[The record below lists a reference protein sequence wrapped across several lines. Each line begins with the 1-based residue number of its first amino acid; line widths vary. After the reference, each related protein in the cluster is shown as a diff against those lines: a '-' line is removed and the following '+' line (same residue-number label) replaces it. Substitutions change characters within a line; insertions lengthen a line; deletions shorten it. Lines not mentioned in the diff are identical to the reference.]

1 MKSLNK
7 YILSC
12 FLALAGMI
20 CLNSCEKE
28 LDKTPESQLSD
39 ADFWN
44 NTEDLKMAANYFYSY
59 IPTIQDNINAN
70 WSDDGFANAGPNTIS
85 DGSRTVPATSLDWSD
100 NYKLIY
106 NCNNLLEKSVR
117 VKGDQKLIDRYKA
130 EASFFRAFA
139 YSNLVK
145 RFGDVPLIL
154 RTFDVTDTL
163 NQVHRTA
170 RQTVVDAIYTD
181 LDFAVANLP
190 ASSALPV
197 AEYGRITSGAA
208 LSLKARIALHEG
220 TLKKFHG
227 KGDPAKDL
235 GIAVTAA
242 ETVMKSGLYSIFRYT
257 AKPDSSFYYLF
268 QPANEAPVNK
278 EAILVRLYGES
289 LANPIAYHNFPAELG
304 AGSNTTPTK
313 ALMDAYL
320 YTDGLPQGKSPLQK
334 TETTTL
340 TQFENRDPRMGMTVF
355 NKTHYYVT
363 SFYLPTLTFAP
374 TGYKVRKYF
383 NTIDFIAKRSF
394 VDNMTIR
401 YAEVL
406 LIYAEAKFELGG
418 SISDDDLNK
427 SINLIRSR
435 AKMPALTNAF
445 VTTNGL
451 DMRNEIRRERRIEL
465 AVEGQHRYWDLIRW
479 KTAETEL
486 PKLILGAR
494 FFANEFEK
502 ATPKLDAQGYIIV
515 QEAAKRKF
523 NPERDYLWPL
533 PTRDLGLNLNLTQ
546 NPRWQ

>member
-70 WSDDGFANAGPNTIS
+70 WSDDGFANAGPNNIS
-85 DGSRTVPATSLDWSD
+85 DGSRTVPATSTDWVE

-163 NQVHRTA
+163 NQAHRTA
-170 RQTVVDAIYTD
+170 RQAVVDVIYSD
-181 LDFAVANLP
+181 LDFAVANLQ
-190 ASSALPV
+190 ASSALPA

-235 GIAVTAA
+235 GIAVAA
-242 ETVMKSGLYSIFRYT
+242 SEAVMKSGLYSIFRYA

-406 LIYAEAKFELGG
+406 LIYAEAKFELSE

-479 KTAETEL
+479 KTAEIEL

-533 PTRDLGLNLNLTQ
+533 PTRDLGLNLSLTQ
-546 NPRWQ
+546 NPLWQ

>member
-1 MKSLNK
+1 MKSLHKN
-7 YILSC
+7 ILSC
-12 FLALAGMI
+12 FLALAGI
-20 CLNSCEKE
+20 FSLASCEKE

-44 NTEDLKMAANYFYSY
+44 NTEDLKLAANYFYSY
-59 IPTIQDNINAN
+59 LPVIQDNINAN
-70 WSDDGFANAGPNTIS
+70 WSDDGFANGGANAIS
-85 DGSRTVPATSLDWSD
+85 DGSRTVPATSTDWSD

-117 VKGDQKLIDRYKA
+117 VKGDQKLIDRYRA

-139 YSNLVK
+139 YANLVK

-154 RTFDVTDTL
+154 RTFDVSDTL
-163 NQVHRTA
+163 NQAHRTP
-170 RQTVVDAIYTD
+170 RQAVVDVIYTD
-181 LDFAVANLP
+181 LDFAAANLP
-190 ASSALPV
+190 ASSALPA

-208 LSLKARIALHEG
+208 LSLKARVALHEG

-235 GIAVTAA
+235 GIAVTAS
-242 ETVMKSGLYSIFRYT
+242 ETVMKSGLYSIFRYA

-278 EAILVRLYGES
+278 EAILVRLYGEN
-289 LANPIAYHNFPAELG
+289 LANPIAFHNFPAELG

-383 NTIDFIAKRSF
+383 NTVDFIAKRSF

-401 YAEVL
+401 YAEIL
-406 LIYAEAKFELGG
+406 LIYAEAKFELNG

-445 VTTNGL
+445 VTANGL

-479 KTAETEL
+479 KTAEIEL

-533 PTRDLGLNLNLTQ
+533 PTRDLGLNLSLTQ